1 MLELDRRLLFP
12 GVGFMRSARLPLLAL
27 GLLVVASTSCI
38 TPSIPIPPPDPAR
51 MEFMF
56 MGDAAN
62 RTTSF
67 VYPPNVNYVGSVVL
81 IYDRSKGH
89 GIIEDANVD
98 GSVGPTAQMRADI
111 GDEVVVSFQ
120 RDDQTVSTCIRLRE
134 GSQNPTDYC
143 GP

>member
-1 MLELDRRLLFP
+1 
-12 GVGFMRSARLPLLAL
+12 MRSVRLAL
-27 GLLVVASTSCI
+27 IGLGLAAALSASCI

-51 MEFMF
+51 MEFTF
-56 MGDAAN
+56 TGDAAN
-62 RTTSF
+62 RSTSF
-67 VYPPNVNYVGSVVL
+67 VYPPNVNYIDSVVL
-81 IYDRSKGH
+81 IYDRTKGH
-89 GIIEDANVD
+89 GIIEDAKPD

-134 GSQNPTDYC
+134 GSQSSTDYC